1 MIRFLQAVLLLL
13 PLTSPAPAQEAVT
26 RFGDGETEIL
36 VRSTTDIGIFRPV
49 MERFAELNPHLAIS
63 YEQWG
68 SNALFDRSRDDCR
81 GRGPQADAILSSAV
95 QQMVW
100 LANAACAHPH
110 RSAATLALPATRRW
124 RDELWGV
131 TIEPAVIA
139 YNKTLVKGDD
149 IPRSRFALLDAM
161 RNRPRFFRS
170 RIATYDIAESGLG
183 YLFAHSD
190 SLEATTFGALLEGF
204 SRVDAIATCCSAEI
218 IAGVAE
224 GRFVIAYNVL
234 GSYILN
240 SGAPEVGLIMPE
252 DYTLLLSRAYMIPRG
267 AAQKAEAIDFLEF
280 LLTPEA
286 RSLLSRA
293 GLFSELEVGE
303 TGLSGSAL
311 RFIPLSPTLLVA
323 RDANRRT
330 LLLDFWNET
339 FQRDVS
345 P

>member
-1 MIRFLQAVLLLL
+1 MIRYLLAFLVAMST
-13 PLTSPAPAQEAVT
+13 PDRAPAQEAVT
-26 RFGDGETEIL
+26 RIGAGATQVL
-36 VRSTTDIGIFRPV
+36 LRSTTDIGILRPV
-49 MERFAELNPHLAIS
+49 IERFADLNPDLAIT

-68 SNALFDRSRDDCR
+68 SNTLFERSRDDCR
-81 GRGPQADAILSSAV
+81 GSGTQADAILSSAV

-100 LANAACAHPH
+100 LVNAACAHPH
-110 RSAATLALPATRRW
+110 RSTATLALPAIRRW
-124 RDELWGV
+124 RDELWGI

-139 YNKTLVKGDD
+139 YNRTLLQGDD

-161 RNRPRFFRS
+161 RTRPRFFRN

-204 SRVDAIATCCSAEI
+204 SRVDAVATCCSAEI

-224 GRFVIAYNVL
+224 GRYVIAYNVL
-234 GSYILN
+234 GSYVLN
-240 SGAPEVGLIMPE
+240 SGSAEVGLIMPE

-267 AAQKAEAIDFLEF
+267 AAAKAEAIRLLEF

-286 RSLLSRA
+286 RTLLSRA
-293 GLFSELEVGE
+293 GLFFEFEVGE

-323 RDANRRT
+323 RDANRRN
-330 LLLDFWNET
+330 LLLDFWNDT
-339 FQRDVS
+339 FQRNVS